1 MTARFIVLAQ
11 HGAFVVHDNEDNSDS
26 TPMNR
31 FSSAK
36 HLCGQWNKQSE
47 QEHSFSSIE
56 ASANE
61 AARAIVRGE
70 QR

>member
-11 HGAFVVHDNEDNSDS
+11 HGQYVVHDNEDGSNS
-26 TPMNR
+26 TPIGRYGSAVHLAAQFNR
-31 FSSAK
+31 QA
-36 HLCGQWNKQSE
+36 E
-47 QEHSFSSIE
+47 QERSFSSIE
-56 ASANE
+56 SSANE